1 MKNNKGL
8 IIALI
13 ILLVVVIFMLGGIMT
28 FLLASHTGGKD
39 FWDFEKQHQVI
50 YDESFDVHEQSIE
63 KLTIDSNAGDITIR
77 NSNDNTVKI
86 TATGRHSETFS
97 VSNENN
103 NLFIESKISKNN
115 MFRANTNECN
125 DVIIYLPQNF
135 AEIEIKSNYGDVD
148 IEGRLNGR
156 LNIECDYGDIDA
168 HALFGIF
175 DIHTDMGDID
185 IETVSITESSRA
197 STDLGDIDI
206 DRTDGIRIDASTS
219 LGECN
224 VRNNNQQSNIILT
237 AKTNLGD
244 IEINN

>member
-1 MKNNKGL
+1 MTKNNKGL

-39 FWDFEKQHQVI
+39 FWDFEKYNQVI
-50 YDESFDVHEQSIE
+50 YDESFDAQAIE
-63 KLTIDSNAGDITIR
+63 RLAIDSNAGDITIR

-97 VSNENN
+97 ISNENN
-103 NLFIESKISKNN
+103 NLSIESKISKNN
-115 MFRANTNECN
+115 IFRANTNEYN
-125 DVIIYLPQNF
+125 DIVIYLPQNF
-135 AEIEIKSNYGDVD
+135 AEIDIKSNYGDVD

-156 LNIECDYGDIDA
+156 LNIACDYGDIDA

-175 DIHTDMGDID
+175 DIHTNMGDID
-185 IETVSITESSRA
+185 IETVSITESSNA

-224 VRNNNQQSNIILT
+224 IRNNNPQSDIILT
-237 AKTNLGD
+237 AKTDLGD

>member
-1 MKNNKGL
+1 MMKNNKGL

-39 FWDFEKQHQVI
+39 LWDFEKNHQVI
-50 YDESFDVHEQSIE
+50 YDESFDAQSIE

-77 NSNDNTVKI
+77 NNNDNTVRI
-86 TATGRHSETFS
+86 TATGRYSETFS
-97 VSNENN
+97 VSNESS
-103 NLFIESKISKNN
+103 NLFIESKISKNKI
-115 MFRANTNECN
+115 FRANTNECN
-125 DVIIYLPQNF
+125 DIIIYLPQNF

-156 LNIECDYGDIDA
+156 LNIACDYGDIDA
-168 HALFGIF
+168 QALFGIF

-185 IETVSITESSRA
+185 IELVSITESSHV

-224 VRNNNQQSNIILT
+224 IRDNNQQSDIILT
-237 AKTNLGD
+237 AKTSLGD